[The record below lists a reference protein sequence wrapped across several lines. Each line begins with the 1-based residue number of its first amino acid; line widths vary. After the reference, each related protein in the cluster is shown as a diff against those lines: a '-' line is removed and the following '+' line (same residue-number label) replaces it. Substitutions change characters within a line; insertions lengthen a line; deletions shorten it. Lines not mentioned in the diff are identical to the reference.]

1 VDRRSFLA
9 SLIGGLAAASFGT
22 ASFAAQPLNAHAPAD
37 RRRPEDAPRVDP
49 EALDKTDADYAQY
62 YYYGPRRRYR
72 RRRYYGG
79 PRFHFYVGPRYYRPY
94 PYYRPYGY
102 RPYRRFYGGPHY
114 YW

>member
-1 VDRRSFLA
+1 MDRRSFLA

-22 ASFAAQPLNAHAPAD
+22 ASFAAQPSGTSAPAG
-37 RRRPEDAPRVDP
+37 RRRPEDAPKVDP
-49 EALDKTDADYAQY
+49 EALDKTDADYVQY
-62 YYYGPRRRYR
+62 YYYGPRRRYW

-102 RPYRRFYGGPHY
+102 RPYRRFYGPDY